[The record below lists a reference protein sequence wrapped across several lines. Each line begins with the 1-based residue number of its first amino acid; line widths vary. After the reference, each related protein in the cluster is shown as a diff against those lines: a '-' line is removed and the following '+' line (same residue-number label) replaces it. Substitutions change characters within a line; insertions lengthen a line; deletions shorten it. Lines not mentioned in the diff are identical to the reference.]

1 MQADWNQNG
10 HLLGLEG
17 CSRNT
22 LISLLDDASELLPT
36 ARNDRPGTG
45 EFNGS
50 TVATLFF
57 ENSTRTR
64 LSFTMAA
71 RRIGADVLDL
81 NASTSSTAKG
91 ETLLDTALNIQAM
104 GVDAMVMRCSA
115 SGGPQLV
122 SEQVDVPVINA
133 GDGRHE
139 HPTQG
144 LLDALTLREY
154 FRKTTLDGLTVAI
167 VGDIASSRVARS
179 NAHGLTTLG
188 ADVIFVGPPS
198 LVPPDMASL
207 VTPGQKGSGVLRI
220 EHDLDAVLGSV
231 DAIMMLRVQFERHG
245 GEGIDEEYSH
255 QFGLDTRRADRLRD
269 GVPILHP
276 GPINRGIEL
285 DPEVADGHR
294 SLVLD
299 QVTCGVAVRM
309 AVLQGLLR
317 GRRG

>member
-1 MQADWNQNG
+1 MQADWNQTG
-10 HLLGLEG
+10 HFLGLEG
-17 CSRNT
+17 CSRNN
-22 LISLLDDASELLPT
+22 LISLLDDADQLLPI
-36 ARNDRPGTG
+36 ARNESAGTG
-45 EFNGS
+45 EFTGQ

-71 RRIGADVLDL
+71 RRIGAEVLDL

-91 ETLLDTALNIQAM
+91 ETLLDTALNVQAM
-104 GVDAMVMRCSA
+104 GVDAMVMRCGA

-122 SEQVDVPVINA
+122 SRHARVPIINA

-144 LLDALTLREY
+144 LLDALALRQH
-154 FRKTTLDGLTVAI
+154 FQKKTFDGLTIAI

-179 NAHGLTTLG
+179 NAFGLTTLG
-188 ADVIFVGPPS
+188 ADVVFVGPPS
-198 LVPPDMASL
+198 LVPHEMESL
-207 VTPGQKGSGVLRI
+207 VDSDRDGSGSLRI
-220 EHDLDAVLGSV
+220 EHDLDAVLPEV

-245 GEGIDEEYSH
+245 GEGIDEQYS
-255 QFGLDTRRADRLRD
+255 QRFGLNTTRADQLRD
-269 GVPILHP
+269 GVPVLHP

-285 DPEVADGHR
+285 DPEVADGSR

-317 GRRG
+317 GRSS